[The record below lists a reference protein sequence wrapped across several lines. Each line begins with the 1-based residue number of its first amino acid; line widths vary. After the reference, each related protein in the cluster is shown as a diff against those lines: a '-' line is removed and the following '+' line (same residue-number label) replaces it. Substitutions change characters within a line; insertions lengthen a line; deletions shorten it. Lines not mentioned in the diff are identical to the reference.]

1 VSNKAWWIAGS
12 VVLVVLYEMRRQ
24 AALRA
29 YERAVIASY
38 GIGRRPAPEC
48 NCARTPAVNG
58 SGLNVGMSIP
68 QQPLVVRAPAVNIA
82 AL

>member
-1 VSNKAWWIAGS
+1 MSNRAWWFAGS
-12 VVLVVLYEMRRQ
+12 VALVVLYEMRRR
-24 AALRA
+24 ANLRA

-38 GIGRRPAPEC
+38 GIGRTAPEC

>member
-1 VSNKAWWIAGS
+1 MNSGAWWIAGG

-38 GIGRRPAPEC
+38 GIGRTAAPEC
-48 NCARTPAVNG
+48 NCARTA
-58 SGLNVGMSIP
+58 P
-68 QQPLVVRAPAVNIA
+68 QTTAPQLSAPLVVRAPAVNIA